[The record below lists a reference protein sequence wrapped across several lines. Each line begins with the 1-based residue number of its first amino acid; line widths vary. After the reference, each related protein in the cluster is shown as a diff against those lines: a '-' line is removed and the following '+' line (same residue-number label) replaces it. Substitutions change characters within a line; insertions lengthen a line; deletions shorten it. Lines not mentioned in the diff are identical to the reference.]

1 MPLPNAQPEINIPFP
16 CESANT
22 TQDSVLEDG
31 LPQRPFLRSSLS
43 DTFLRGMEGVALVQD
58 FEEEAVEEREMESS
72 LIASPNYTEGVPSMV
87 PRKLNQQNF
96 YVCPSNT
103 IIASNGDVYHVEP
116 FQLPPPNEIANLFQ
130 ELRKYKPR
138 TESNLSDL
146 DLKDKGNRQKSQDK
160 EELLYGAHE
169 RPGAKMRKRFSLDFS
184 LPETKTGAAL
194 PEQWIQRS
202 PRQTNVD
209 PEANEECGR
218 ARKPSDAPSEHPSFD
233 SEECSS
239 VKSSP
244 SKPNSR
250 KIGLPL
256 RPKEPSLVS
265 EEVDLDMSKF
275 SILKFLHSEIF
286 GIGEP
291 GHLEPDA
298 VGNISNFLHV
308 PYKVEE
314 LIEFGFFICLDS
326 FLFVLTILPIR
337 LVYSLV
343 LLAQDATLFVLNGFR
358 HLESRTFHR
367 THAYDVMRGM
377 ALLFGCYTL
386 HWLNMSIVYHFI
398 RGQNMIKL
406 YVLTGMMEI
415 FNNLFGSFGKILR
428 RTVSLMLI
436 ISRAN
441 GL

>member
-1 MPLPNAQPEINIPFP
+1 MPLPSALSTERNVQFNSD
-16 CESANT
+16 SANT
-22 TQDSVLEDG
+22 TQESVLEDG
-31 LPQRPFLRSSLS
+31 LPPRPFLRSSLS
-43 DTFLRGMEGVALVQD
+43 DSFLRLQGMEGGITIVPEY
-58 FEEEAVEEREMESS
+58 EEEAEDGREEKEASVIAVE
-72 LIASPNYTEGVPSMV
+72 NYTDDVPTTTV
-87 PRKLNQQNF
+87 TRKLHHQNF

-146 DLKDKGNRQKSQDK
+146 DLKDKGNRNKPQEK

-169 RPGAKMRKRFSLDFS
+169 RPGAKLRKRFSLDYS
-184 LPETKTGAAL
+184 IPESKTYPPL
-194 PEQWIQRS
+194 PEQWVQRS
-202 PRQTNVD
+202 PRHSNID
-209 PEANEECGR
+209 PEANEENGR
-218 ARKPSDAPSEHPSFD
+218 DRKSSDAPSSFD
-233 SEECSS
+233 SEDCSS

-250 KIGLPL
+250 KIGLPP

-265 EEVDLDMSKF
+265 EEVDLDMSNF
-275 SILKFLHSEIF
+275 SIFRYLHSEIF

-343 LLAQDATLFVLNGFR
+343 LLAHDAILLAMNGFQA
-358 HLESRTFHR
+358 LESRVFHR

-415 FNNLFGSFGKILR
+415 FNNLFGSFGRPVLGYLSSH
-428 RTVSLMLI
+428 VNCL
-436 ISRAN
+436 
-441 GL
+441 

>member
-1 MPLPNAQPEINIPFP
+1 MPLPKSLPAESNIQFT
-16 CESANT
+16 CESTNT
-22 TQDSVLEDG
+22 TNESILEDG
-31 LPQRPFLRSSLS
+31 FQQHPYLRTSLS
-43 DTFLRGMEGVALVQD
+43 DSYLHQGMEGVTLVPD
-58 FEEEAVEEREMESS
+58 YEDDTGNEVAGKEAVRVLETYQEDVPQTLIRKSERH
-72 LIASPNYTEGVPSMV
+72 
-87 PRKLNQQNF
+87 NF

-138 TESNLSDL
+138 TDSNLSDL
-146 DLKDKGNRQKSQDK
+146 DLKDKGIRTKPQEK
-160 EELLYGAHE
+160 EELVYGAHE
-169 RPGAKMRKRFSLDFS
+169 RSGAKLRKRFSLDFS
-184 LPETKTGAAL
+184 LPETKSHPPL

-202 PRQTNVD
+202 PRHANVD
-209 PEANEECGR
+209 PEANEENDR
-218 ARKPSDAPSEHPSFD
+218 PRKASDAPSFD
-233 SEECSS
+233 SECSS

-250 KIGLPL
+250 KVGLPP
-256 RPKEPSLVS
+256 RPKEASLVS
-265 EEVDLDMSKF
+265 EEVDLDMSNF
-275 SILKFLHSEIF
+275 SIFKYLHSEIF

-298 VGNISNFLHV
+298 VGNIRNFLHV

-343 LLAQDATLFVLNGFR
+343 LLTHDLVIFALNGFQA
-358 HLESRTFHR
+358 LEYRKFHR

-377 ALLFGCYTL
+377 VLLFGCYAL

-415 FNNLFGSFGKILR
+415 FNNLFGSFGTMDKFQP
-428 RTVSLMLI
+428 LI
-436 ISRAN
+436 AIT
-441 GL
+441 